1 MMFFK
6 KSLTV
11 FSISEII
18 VNQPKK
24 TTIRE
29 INKANDLKLISDT
42 SYHLNVRKIFQKLRN
57 QKDVFSFISDG
68 NLNFPAKPC
77 I

>member
-1 MMFFK
+1 MFFK

-42 SYHLNVRKIFQKLRN
+42 SYHLNVRKIFQNLRN

-68 NLNFPAKPC
+68 NLNLSAKPY